1 MILYANRRILHR
13 SPLITY
19 RRWLLNILLFIAMTV
34 AGRWG
39 LSHVALDSYGRVI
52 LWAAVTTLALL
63 PVFFGAA
70 LLTERATARF
80 VRANLHTLLHRN
92 KS

>member
-1 MILYANRRILHR
+1 MPRWYR

-39 LSHVALDSYGRVI
+39 LSHVALDSYGRII